1 MNHRLYRCR
10 HDRRLAG
17 VASGLAEF
25 FDLDPTLMRI
35 IWFVSIFV
43 TGGLSILLY
52 FALAIIVPV
61 EPMTDVEAAEAGAAG
76 AAGHVAHRH
85 AATGGSGRWATYVGI
100 ALILFG
106 GLALVDALLP
116 SWVDSWR
123 YLGPAFVVGIGAL
136 LVVGAMRRDSA
147 DPPEAIGTPES

>member
-35 IWFVSIFV
+35 LWFVSIFV

-52 FALAIIVPV
+52 LALAIIVPI
-61 EPMTDVEAAEAGAAG
+61 EPLTDVEIAEVGAAG
-76 AAGHVAHRH
+76 DVAHRH
-85 AATGGSGRWATYVGI
+85 ATDGTSGRWATFIGV
-100 ALILFG
+100 ALILLG

-123 YLGPAFVVGIGAL
+123 YLGPAFIVGIGAL

>member
-1 MNHRLYRCR
+1 MQVNHRLYRCR

-52 FALAIIVPV
+52 FALAIIVPT
-61 EPMTDVEAAEAGAAG
+61 EPLTDVEVAEAGAT
-76 AAGHVAHRH
+76 GHVAHRH
-85 AATGGSGRWATYVGI
+85 ATDGGSGRWTTFIGV
-100 ALILFG
+100 ALILLG

-136 LVVGAMRRDSA
+136 LVFGAMRRDSA

>member
-1 MNHRLYRCR
+1 VNHRLYRCR

-25 FDLDPTLMRI
+25 FELDPTLMRLLL
-35 IWFVSIFV
+35 FVSIFV

-52 FALAIIVPV
+52 LGLAIIVPI
-61 EPMTDVEAAEAGAAG
+61 EPMTDVEVAEAGAT
-76 AAGHVAHRH
+76 GHVAHRH
-85 AATGGSGRWATYVGI
+85 AAGGGSGRWTTFIGI
-100 ALILFG
+100 ALILLG